1 MPFEVQVDQP
11 SFAQIKVVGCGGG
24 GTNAVNRMVEA
35 GLQGVQ
41 FIAVNTDRQALAL
54 SHADVKIQIGEKLT
68 KGLGAGGNPENLE
81 FFSKALG
88 KATIEVLNTSE
99 NKGSQG
105 SYTKSYQALGRELM
119 TPEEIRT
126 MPRNWCLLMISGVA
140 PFYSRKYNLKDHPN
154 YHLVEAEGGKPFDYD
169 KRAEQSFAE
178 FISNVKDVKTV
189 NLCAENNN

>member
-1 MPFEVQVDQP
+1 MIV
-11 SFAQIKVVGCGGG
+11 
-24 GTNAVNRMVEA
+24 
-35 GLQGVQ
+35 
-41 FIAVNTDRQALAL
+41 
-54 SHADVKIQIGEKLT
+54 
-68 KGLGAGGNPENLE
+68 LGAGGNPENLE

-88 KATIEVLNTSE
+88 KATIEVMNTSE

-169 KRAEQSFAE
+169 RRAEQSFAD
-178 FISNVKDVKTV
+178 FT
-189 NLCAENNN
+189 AM

>member
-1 MPFEVQVDQP
+1 M
-11 SFAQIKVVGCGGG
+11 
-24 GTNAVNRMVEA
+24 
-35 GLQGVQ
+35 
-41 FIAVNTDRQALAL
+41 
-54 SHADVKIQIGEKLT
+54 
-68 KGLGAGGNPENLE
+68 
-81 FFSKALG
+81 
-88 KATIEVLNTSE
+88 NTSE

-169 KRAEQSFAE
+169 RRAEQSFAD

-189 NLCAENNN
+189 KLCAENNN

>member
-1 MPFEVQVDQP
+1 MLELDIPM
-11 SFAQIKVVGCGGG
+11 SNMAQIKVIGVGGG
-24 GTNAVNRMVEA
+24 GNNAVDRMIEDGLDGVE
-35 GLQGVQ
+35 
-41 FIAVNTDRQALAL
+41 FISINTDGQALSKSKSAT
-54 SHADVKIQIGEKLT
+54 KIQIGEKLT

-88 KATIEVLNTSE
+88 KATIEVMNTSE

-169 KRAEQSFAE
+169 RRAEQSFAD
-178 FISNVKDVKTV
+178 FISNVKNVKTV
-189 NLCAENNN
+189 KLCAENNN